1 MSTATHT
8 TYSTQ
13 HTFARRAKE
22 LSTLNIYRN
31 RRRKQRTAS
40 ILLWKQHI
48 WICKYACTLTTAYAW
63 KTTLQHL
70 LWKGLIQ
77 LKIKNSNLC
86 NFLAKVQ
93 KCQMFLKGYDD
104 DDNDNDDIIIK
115 VQGGLDLL
123 ACSIFKGNR
132 RYEFTIF
139 YISLIC
145 IYLYQSVYTEG
156 GFLPSTKYCSHLS
169 HFLYA
174 IALPRRD

>member
-1 MSTATHT
+1 
-8 TYSTQ
+8 
-13 HTFARRAKE
+13 
-22 LSTLNIYRN
+22 
-31 RRRKQRTAS
+31 
-40 ILLWKQHI
+40 
-48 WICKYACTLTTAYAW
+48 
-63 KTTLQHL
+63 
-70 LWKGLIQ
+70 
-77 LKIKNSNLC
+77 
-86 NFLAKVQ
+86 
-93 KCQMFLKGYDD
+93 MFLKGYDD